1 MGLAPANQRSRVAVT
16 IISSNSKYTNQRG
29 ESKSLGAAAI
39 KKQRPASS
47 ALSLLSTIWVHRVSG
62 WGGDDSGRSKKQVG
76 REQGCFT
83 EGA

>member
-47 ALSLLSTIWVHRVSG
+47 VLSLLSTIWVHRVTG
-62 WGGDDSGRSKKQVG
+62 WGGDDSGGSEKQVG
-76 REQGCFT
+76 KEQGCFT